1 MAVSNKNDEL
11 LSELLEH
18 YHVGKDD
25 MEIRKNRQNGWDDII
40 REYHGYLPD
49 NWPYLSMVTDPII
62 RTKILE
68 KNSRLFNAKLR
79 GKLIPREGG
88 DVVKAKIHNAILD
101 YQWDAADFGGSML
114 EKWALMDIQTRLF
127 GASFGLIY
135 WKNCDSYEG
144 NEFKVLD
151 NRDVFIDPASDH
163 VKNANWIQV
172 REYVTLKELE
182 DRNEVAGGSLY
193 ENLDELRTILKAKS
207 YTSDRRATNYTSAVK
222 EMRELED
229 RVGTD
234 RSFPI
239 VEFVTEYRN
248 DTWYFFTPNHDVRV
262 GEIEN
267 PLPAKKIPVIQ
278 LRYYPVGD
286 DVYGDSEVEPII
298 SLARALNAFHC
309 SYIDAINL
317 SMNPPIKVANNH
329 EVRLD
334 TLEYG
339 PNAIWLIG
347 SNPNNVMEH
356 RTGDQAIA
364 GYRTAV
370 PAIKS
375 AINTALGETS
385 QGLSNMDFRESDK
398 TATEIMDLSRQRQSR
413 DQQNQLYLS
422 ESLKDQMMFWV
433 SNNQKFL
440 FSDPGKNHIVYKIIG
455 RDMLEQL
462 KELGLND
469 EDVNNDAMDILS
481 QSVLGSGNI
490 DQYSLKKAFDSVKL
504 PKYPVIL
511 NPGEKDP
518 EKFDIKKKLELD
530 EDEDYGSLYVTK
542 DDMPEDMR
550 LDYIPDV
557 KSMALGVGAER
568 AQSRVRL
575 LDMLINPAIGQKL
588 AEEGKRLRVSEFIVK
603 IMHNE
608 GEPNPEKYLEDLKEA
623 NVQQAIQGQSNQAP
637 GRPGGSGRV
646 SSADANVGVEAS
658 GNPAGIPGA
667 GALS

>member
-1 MAVSNKNDEL
+1 
-11 LSELLEH
+11 
-18 YHVGKDD
+18 
-25 MEIRKNRQNGWDDII
+25 
-40 REYHGYLPD
+40 
-49 NWPYLSMVTDPII
+49 
-62 RTKILE
+62 
-68 KNSRLFNAKLR
+68 
-79 GKLIPREGG
+79 
-88 DVVKAKIHNAILD
+88 
-101 YQWDAADFGGSML
+101 
-114 EKWALMDIQTRLF
+114 
-127 GASFGLIY
+127 
-135 WKNCDSYEG
+135 
-144 NEFKVLD
+144 
-151 NRDVFIDPASDH
+151 
-163 VKNANWIQV
+163 
-172 REYVTLKELE
+172 
-182 DRNEVAGGSLY
+182 
-193 ENLDELRTILKAKS
+193 
-207 YTSDRRATNYTSAVK
+207 
-222 EMRELED
+222 
-229 RVGTD
+229 
-234 RSFPI
+234 
-239 VEFVTEYRN
+239 
-248 DTWYFFTPNHDVRV
+248 
-262 GEIEN
+262 
-267 PLPAKKIPVIQ
+267 
-278 LRYYPVGD
+278 
-286 DVYGDSEVEPII
+286 
-298 SLARALNAFHC
+298 
-309 SYIDAINL
+309 
-317 SMNPPIKVANNH
+317 MNPPIKVANNH